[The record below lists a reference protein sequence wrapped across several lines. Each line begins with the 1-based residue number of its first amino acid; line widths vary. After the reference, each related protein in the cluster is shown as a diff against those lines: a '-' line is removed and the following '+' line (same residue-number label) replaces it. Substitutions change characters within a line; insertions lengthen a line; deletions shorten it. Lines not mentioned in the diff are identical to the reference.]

1 MKVQRMKRSITSF
14 SSQNIM
20 TKSSHRN
27 IKQND
32 AGSDWLVCWQRRQ
45 MTVLKAWLL
54 WITLELNMSLI
65 LLLHIPNGYSWLFE
79 YSSQTRYLYSFFC
92 FGIPI
97 ITIDDYFVWWNVW
110 RSNGISDFPLL
121 IGICHIFTTLM
132 HKVFKE
138 RLVLCRQ

>member
-1 MKVQRMKRSITSF
+1 MKAQRIKRSITNF

-20 TKSSHRN
+20 TKSFHQN
-27 IKQND
+27 IIQND

-54 WITLELNMSLI
+54 WIALVLNMILI
-65 LLLHIPNGYSWLFE
+65 MLFHGINQTI

>member
-20 TKSSHRN
+20 TKSFHQN

-32 AGSDWLVCWQRRQ
+32 AGSDRFVWWQRRQ

-65 LLLHIPNGYSWLFE
+65 LLLHIINQTR

-132 HKVFKE
+132 HKIFKE